1 MAKVNVDKMANEIL
15 KNLEVY
21 VNVTDEAVK
30 EAVTWT
36 AKETVKN
43 IRRNAEA
50 EYPPGTGK
58 VTGAYAKSWAY
69 KRDPTLKGKWKYSM
83 VVYSKPPH
91 YRLAH
96 LLEKGHAKVN
106 GGRVVG
112 RPHIAPAEELVGRYL
127 ETRIRQN
134 MTKEG

>member
-15 KNLEVY
+15 KDLEVY
-21 VNVTDEAVK
+21 VNATDEAVK

-43 IRRNAEA
+43 IRRNAET
-50 EYPPGTGK
+50 EYPTGQGHS
-58 VTGAYAKSWAY
+58 TGAYAKSWAY
-69 KRDPTLKGKWKYSM
+69 KRDPSLKGRWKHSM
-83 VVYSKPPH
+83 VVYSKPPY

-106 GGRVVG
+106 GGRVIG
-112 RPHIAPAEELVGRYL
+112 RPHIAPAAELVGRYL

-134 MTKEG
+134 MSKEG